1 MSANTLSERLA
12 RRPIL
17 MAAGVYDPLTALI
30 AERAGFEAL
39 YVSGAGIAY
48 TRLGRPDIGL
58 VSMNEVVQ
66 TVALIRD
73 RVGAHLIVDADTGYG
88 NALNV
93 ERTVRLLE
101 RAGANAIQL
110 EDQDF
115 PKRCGHLENKTLV
128 SAQEMV
134 GKIKAAVDSRHS
146 RETLIIARTDA
157 IAVEG
162 FDRAVARAAEFREAG
177 ADVLFL
183 EAPRQRE
190 ELSRIGARFGAH
202 VPLLA
207 NMVEGGKTPILPASE
222 LENLGFALVI
232 FAAGVVRAQA
242 KIAEEFYASLKTHGS
257 AEAFRPRMFD
267 FDGLNALL
275 GTPET
280 LARGKR
286 YEGDEPTSDTMKAR
300 RVK

>member
-1 MSANTLSERLA
+1 MTESSLSARLK

-17 MAAGVYDPLTALI
+17 IAAGAYDPLTALI

-39 YVSGAGIAY
+39 YVSGGGIAY

-73 RVGAHLIVDADTGYG
+73 RVSLNLIVDADTGYG

-101 RAGANAIQL
+101 RAGANAIQI

-115 PKRCGHLENKTLV
+115 PKRCGHLDDKRLIP
-128 SAQEMV
+128 AQEMV
-134 GKIKAAVDSRHS
+134 GKIKAAVDARRSP
-146 RETLIIARTDA
+146 ETLIVARTDA

-162 FDRAVARAAEFREAG
+162 FEHATERAGLFREAG
-177 ADVLFL
+177 ADVLFI
-183 EAPRQRE
+183 EAPRHHE
-190 ELSRIGARFGAH
+190 EIKRIGATFGKS

-207 NMVEGGKTPILPASE
+207 NMVEGGKTPLLPASD
-222 LENLGFALVI
+222 LETLGFAVVI
-232 FAAGVVRAQA
+232 FAAGIVRAVA
-242 KIAEEFYASLKTHGS
+242 RTAEEFYASLKANGS
-257 AEAFRPRMFD
+257 TEPFRARMLD
-267 FDGLNALL
+267 FDDLNRLI
-275 GTPET
+275 GTPEM
-280 LARGKR
+280 LQRGLR
-286 YEGDEPTSDTMKAR
+286 YAGHDRQPA
-300 RVK
+300 